1 MGQSINLFK
10 KYHGK
15 LVEAL
20 EFASDLTGKTTDEYK
35 LDGSE
40 GIYLTS
46 LMPQQL
52 SNYTMSGTSRYGTPA
67 EMEDMQQYI
76 AWDYDKS
83 YAITVDNANYRDG
96 GFLKTAGAVIAEQ
109 NNEVVAPFIEQNFYE
124 KLFANPG
131 KSITGS
137 APTSATIMGRIVAIE
152 AAFKNAGIPKN
163 DRYLA
168 IGTTLFQLIRQSL
181 TNCDTVTDKM
191 LLKGV
196 VGKIGTLN
204 VIEVADDMLP
214 ANVYMIAWQKKSAVK
229 AFDIK
234 ESKAHDNPP
243 GINGALIEYRLR
255 GVSDVVGK
263 RAGGVIVDVNTSY
276 KQANPTISSA
286 GAIGLS
292 SAQKVRYTLDGTDP
306 RYSKSAVEITSGAT
320 PTHTANVTHIKAVG
334 YYAGK
339 APSDVVDVVPTT

>member
-20 EFASDLTGKTTDEYK
+20 EFASDLAGKTTDEYK

-46 LMPQQL
+46 LMTQQL
-52 SNYTMSGTSRYGTPA
+52 NNYSTSGTSRYGTPA

-83 YAITVDNANYRDG
+83 YAITVDNSNYRDG
-96 GFLKTAGAVIAEQ
+96 GFLKTAGAVIAAQ
-109 NNEVVAPFIEQNFYE
+109 NDEVVAPFIEQNFYE
-124 KLFANPG
+124 KLFKNPG

-137 APTSATIMGRIVAIE
+137 DPSASTIMGRITAIE
-152 AAFKNAGIPKN
+152 AAFKNAGIPEAN
-163 DRYLA
+163 RYLV

-181 TNCDTVTDKM
+181 TNCDTVTNKL

-196 VGKIGTLN
+196 VGRIGTLN
-204 VIEVADDMLP
+204 VIEVADNMLP
-214 ANVYMIAWQKKSAVK
+214 EHVYMIAWQKKSAVK

-243 GINGALIEYRLR
+243 GINGALIEYRVR

-263 RAGGVIVDVNTSY
+263 RAGGVIVDVNTSF
-276 KQANPTISSA
+276 KQGNPTINSST
-286 GAIGLS
+286 GAIGLN
-292 SAQKVRYTLDGTDP
+292 SAQKVKYTLDGTDP
-306 RYSKSAVEITSGAT
+306 RYSKSAVEISSGTT
-320 PTHTANVTHIKAVG
+320 PSFTAPVTIKAVG

-339 APSDVVDVVPTT
+339 APSDVVSQSFSA